1 MMFFYHTTEFKTCF
15 FSLYYQCSILLP
27 CFLRFFSLCCCV
39 FSLQVVKTC
48 KECIEKTEPVLA
60 DTHIYLLRM
69 WSTLS
74 EVQAYLQY
82 FNDAAEYARKMVE
95 GYM

>member
-1 MMFFYHTTEFKTCF
+1 MKKKSFF
-15 FSLYYQCSILLP
+15 LILCNLSY
-27 CFLRFFSLCCCV
+27 CGS
-39 FSLQVVKTC
+39 SLQVVKIC
-48 KECIEKTEPVLA
+48 RECIEKTEPVLA

-69 WSTLS
+69 WSTMS

-82 FNDAAEYARKMVE
+82 FDDAADYARKMVE

>member
-1 MMFFYHTTEFKTCF
+1 M
-15 FSLYYQCSILLP
+15 
-27 CFLRFFSLCCCV
+27 
-39 FSLQVVKTC
+39 VKICRDT
-48 KECIEKTEPVLA
+48 IERAEPVLA
-60 DTHIYLLRM
+60 DTHIYLLRI

-82 FNDAAEYARKMVE
+82 FNDAAEYSRKTVE

>member
-1 MMFFYHTTEFKTCF
+1 MFLKWI
-15 FSLYYQCSILLP
+15 SLL
-27 CFLRFFSLCCCV
+27 
-39 FSLQVVKTC
+39 LQVVKIC

-60 DTHIYLLRM
+60 DTHIYQLRM

-74 EVQAYLQY
+74 EVQAYLQ
-82 FNDAAEYARKMVE
+82 FFTDAADYSRKMVE

>member
-1 MMFFYHTTEFKTCF
+1 M
-15 FSLYYQCSILLP
+15 
-27 CFLRFFSLCCCV
+27 
-39 FSLQVVKTC
+39 VKIC
-48 KECIEKTEPVLA
+48 RGVIEKTEPVLA
-60 DTHIYLLRM
+60 DTHIYQLRM

-82 FNDAAEYARKMVE
+82 FNDAAEYSRKMVE